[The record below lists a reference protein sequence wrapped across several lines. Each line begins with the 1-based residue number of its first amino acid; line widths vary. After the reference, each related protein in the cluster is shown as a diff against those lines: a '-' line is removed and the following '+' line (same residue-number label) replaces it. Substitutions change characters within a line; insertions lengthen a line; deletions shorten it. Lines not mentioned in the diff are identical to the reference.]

1 MSEER
6 LEEQRV
12 RRNDSL
18 IALFAPPFDHALFD
32 PRYVK
37 AYVPGVREN
46 GGQYT
51 HAAAW
56 VVIAFAEMGGVEGVG
71 DAWSRERRAR
81 RHLTRRDPRRN
92 AYRASGAPTR
102 RRRSHAP
109 GADRARMRIM
119 KVSLDAC

>member
-18 IALFAPPFDHALFD
+18 IALFAPPFDHALSD

-56 VVIAFAEMGGVEGVG
+56 AVAFAEMGGVEGVG

-92 AYRASGAPTR
+92 AYRASGATTGP
-102 RRRSHAP
+102 RRSHAP
-109 GADRARMRIM
+109 GAGRARTRIM
-119 KVSLDAC
+119 KVCLDAR